1 MPEKIGYGNGN
12 ASAVIRTP
20 ALRFEVVLWDWDNG
34 REGETKDITVAVTQF
49 RWLKS
54 IANPVASCDLT
65 LVPQIL
71 DIHYLDYLK
80 PMDVVRIYEFGVL
93 KYQGFIR
100 NISAKGSISN
110 TGVPNRSVFLSC
122 SSFGALLSE
131 GQLGVNMF
139 LKADVYTS
147 LSADIISFQ
156 AELADLVI
164 ADKPYSEFIGAVV
177 DKWFGFLNACGA
189 TTYQAYL
196 KRWLNL
202 TTGMAGKIIP
212 GSPKTLMI
220 CYGSEQSITLWSI
233 LSKLA
238 QTPFNEMWFDCG
250 PRKVWAEQNASA
262 SGFTERSL
270 HFDKDYLVIRSAP
283 YNGTYIDGVM
293 TDLWDTLTARKLP
306 LSYLT
311 QFDLNKSMDESK
323 SFYMVSP
330 AVYDPGGLA
339 FVAMGNYVFD
349 PVSFNKYLYRPAVA
363 DLYYSHLHD
372 RLKPED
378 SPKNCQSIYDDCVDK
393 TRTLMEWNKR
403 NDEYLSGAFTF
414 MVPSNDEHDPR
425 IGDKLE
431 IEGIDD
437 AYFYVE
443 SVSHTWSY
451 GNALL
456 SNAGVTRG
464 FGQSSKI
471 VLKDKIFKRAKF
483 NLNGRF

>member
-1 MPEKIGYGNGN
+1 MPEKIGFGYGN

-20 ALRFEVVLWDWDNG
+20 VLRFEVVLWDWNSG
-34 REGETKDITVAVTQF
+34 KEGETKDITVAVTQF

-65 LVPQIL
+65 LVPQIT

-80 PMDVVRIYEFGVL
+80 PMDVVRIYEFNVL

-110 TGVPNRSVFLSC
+110 TGAPNRSVFLSC

-131 GQLGVNMF
+131 GQLGVNIF
-139 LKADVYTS
+139 LKLGVS
-147 LSADIISFQ
+147 ERLSADIISFQ
-156 AELADLVI
+156 AKLADLI
-164 ADKPYSEFIGAVV
+164 TTNQSYSELIGAVV
-177 DKWFGFLNACGA
+177 DKWFEFLDACGA
-189 TTYQAYL
+189 TTYRKYL
-196 KRWLNL
+196 ERWLNFKR
-202 TTGMAGKIIP
+202 GMAGKIIP

-233 LSKLA
+233 LSQLA

-250 PRKVWAEQNASA
+250 SRKVWVEQNASA
-262 SGFTERSL
+262 SDFTERQLPS
-270 HFDKDYLVIRSAP
+270 DMDYLVIRSAP
-283 YNGTYIDGVM
+283 YNGTYIDGCKL
-293 TDLWDTLTARKLP
+293 DLWDALPARKLP

-339 FVAMGNYVFD
+339 LVAMGTYEFD
-349 PVSFNKYLYRPAVA
+349 PVAFNKYLYRPAVA
-363 DLYYSHLHD
+363 DLFYSQLT
-372 RLKPED
+372 D
-378 SPKNCQSIYDDCVDK
+378 SNQDPLTKENRQSIYDDCVDK
-393 TRTLMEWNKR
+393 AKTLMEWNKH

-414 MVPSNDEHDPR
+414 MVPSDDEHDPR